1 MITTNIVL
9 PNESETIYFIQ
20 VTDNETKKKGYVGI
34 KDDEIVIHAEI
45 GADSIQFAKQDKA
58 RFFIN
63 KMMKNT
69 NARVITNH
77 EYLSQLDL
85 SKYEQVDSDDL
96 YCLTDKN
103 GENYVHYSVEEEMY
117 LLGMKRIG
125 ACVFTS
131 EQADALIESASEAE
145 FPLTIKKELLPK
157 KVEYRPKAS
166 KEKGIWKEYSGNEK
180 GKQTKRRWE
189 LINDYHLTF
198 LITSKEDFET
208 MDKTVFCVLS
218 ENELYGLIHATQKQ
232 EATFF
237 TCLFSL
243 LIAVVI
249 AILNI
254 SISPFPEYR
263 SIINIL
269 PMLFTS
275 IGFFLFGMG
284 YETEKKI
291 KVFMDEIK
299 NRRMK

>member
-166 KEKGIWKEYSGNEK
+166 KEKGI
-180 GKQTKRRWE
+180 
-189 LINDYHLTF
+189 
-198 LITSKEDFET
+198 
-208 MDKTVFCVLS
+208 
-218 ENELYGLIHATQKQ
+218 
-232 EATFF
+232 
-237 TCLFSL
+237 
-243 LIAVVI
+243 
-249 AILNI
+249 
-254 SISPFPEYR
+254 
-263 SIINIL
+263 
-269 PMLFTS
+269 
-275 IGFFLFGMG
+275 
-284 YETEKKI
+284 
-291 KVFMDEIK
+291 
-299 NRRMK
+299 